1 MQVARISMG
10 EYESSDALDQFIR
23 DYSKNF
29 WEIFPNASSAST
41 VRTGASP
48 IINTTIYPDEDAA
61 KVGLE
66 KRTEF
71 LKRYSD
77 LIADTFFYEGD
88 VAFTTHKEKVAS
100 DPKVASKN
108 QIGEQSKLESLEREV
123 SELKGMIFQLIEAS
137 RK

>member
-10 EYESSDALDQFIR
+10 EYKSSDALDQFIR

-41 VRTGASP
+41 VRTGASS

-71 LKRYSD
+71 LKRYND
-77 LIADTFFYEGD
+77 LIADTFF
-88 VAFTTHKEKVAS
+88 T
-100 DPKVASKN
+100 
-108 QIGEQSKLESLEREV
+108 
-123 SELKGMIFQLIEAS
+123 KGMLLLLRIKKMWLVILQLLPKI
-137 RK
+137 R